1 MAEDSKYEKDT
12 GTTFLSRLDLFI
24 HQEYGSRVKF
34 CQAIGMPT
42 STLSSYFSKKKAKPT
57 LDFFENLAS
66 VHPELDLAWLI
77 SGKSASVS
85 SYRPT
90 GMGMVN
96 ESNEEYKNLNSV
108 LIELTEA
115 IQNSN
120 ISDLTEAI
128 KNLSRNAE

>member
-1 MAEDSKYEKDT
+1 MAEDLTYGRKNES
-12 GTTFLSRLDLFI
+12 TFLSRLDLFI

-77 SGKSASVS
+77 SGRSASVS

-96 ESNEEYKNLNSV
+96 ESNEEYKNLNSI
-108 LIELTEA
+108 LSELTEA

-120 ISDLTEAI
+120 FNELTEAI
-128 KNLSRNAE
+128 RDLSRKSG